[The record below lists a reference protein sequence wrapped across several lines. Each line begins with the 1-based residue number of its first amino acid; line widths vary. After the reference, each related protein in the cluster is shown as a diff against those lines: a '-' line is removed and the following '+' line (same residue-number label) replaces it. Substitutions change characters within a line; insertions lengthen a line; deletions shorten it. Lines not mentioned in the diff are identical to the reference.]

1 MNNNNNNSDQIY
13 IILGVIIFLCVM
25 SSCAALLIRHIIKSD
40 TGKKSPPSP
49 SPSPSPSSSP
59 SSSPSPSASAA
70 SAASGG
76 ASIPFQNC
84 EFKWE
89 YGTVDKSTGKQPV
102 TYKIDKPSS
111 GGGTACEHEDGY
123 IKTEDVKVNCEGSWG
138 TWSGC
143 SKTCNGGTRSRM
155 WITTVDPKNN
165 GTACPSTQ
173 SESCNTHGCKTCQ
186 QNNHEKG
193 WAAYYGVSTNSCSGI
208 TNKTD
213 CENKKVDWTG
223 YGGAQRVCDWK

>member
-1 MNNNNNNSDQIY
+1 MNNNNNNNNSDQFY
-13 IILGVIIFLCVM
+13 IIVGVIIFLCVM
-25 SSCAALLIRHIIKSD
+25 SSCAALLIRHITKSD
-40 TGKKSPPSP
+40 SSKKSPP

-59 SSSPSPSASAA
+59 SSSPSASAA

-76 ASIPFQNC
+76 ASTPFQNC

-102 TYKIDKPSS
+102 TYKIDKQSS

-138 TWSGC
+138 TWTGC

-173 SESCNTHGCKTCQ
+173 LESCNTHGCKTCQ
-186 QNNHEKG
+186 QNDYEKG
-193 WAAYYGVSTNSCSGI
+193 WADYYGSTQNSCSHI
-208 TNKTD
+208 TDKST
-213 CENKKVDWTG
+213 CENTKVDWTG
-223 YGGAQRVCDWK
+223 YGGGAQRVCDWK

>member
-138 TWSGC
+138 TWTGC

>member
-13 IILGVIIFLCVM
+13 IIIGVIIFLCVM

-193 WAAYYGVSTNSCSGI
+193 WAAHYGVSTNSCSGI
-208 TNKTD
+208 TNKSD

>member
-13 IILGVIIFLCVM
+13 IIVGVIIFLCVM

-49 SPSPSPSSSP
+49 SPSSSP

-76 ASIPFQNC
+76 ASTPFQNC

-138 TWSGC
+138 SWTGC

-155 WITTVDPKNN
+155 WIITVDPKNN

-173 SESCNTHGCKTCQ
+173 SESCNTHSCKTCQ
-186 QNNHEKG
+186 QNNHEKY
-193 WAAYYGVSTNSCSGI
+193 WAAYWGDTSSNSCSGI
-208 TNKTD
+208 TSKSA
-213 CENKKVDWTG
+213 CENKKTNWG
-223 YGGAQRVCDWK
+223 SGLQRVCDWK

>member
-13 IILGVIIFLCVM
+13 IIVGVIIFLCVM

-49 SPSPSPSSSP
+49 SPSPSSSP

-76 ASIPFQNC
+76 ASTPFQNC

-155 WITTVDPKNN
+155 WITTVGPKNN

-186 QNNHEKG
+186 QNNYEKG
-193 WAAYYGVSTNSCSGI
+193 WAAHYGVSTNSCSGI
-208 TNKTD
+208 TNKSA

-223 YGGAQRVCDWK
+223 YGGGAQRVCDWK

>member
-13 IILGVIIFLCVM
+13 IIVGVIIFLCVM

-49 SPSPSPSSSP
+49 SPSPSSSP

-76 ASIPFQNC
+76 ASTPFQNC

-155 WITTVDPKNN
+155 WITTVGPKNN

-173 SESCNTHGCKTCQ
+173 SQSCNTHGCKTCQ

-208 TNKTD
+208 TNKSA

-223 YGGAQRVCDWK
+223 YGGSQRVCDWK